1 MLSLCISTAPRQ
13 GALTTLAPPL
23 CSKKWWRSGHDS
35 QSWKQFPHV
44 GVFTGPFG
52 EGDSLSTLKAGK
64 LRQGCVVPCRFTCQK
79 SLLPIPSDPLPLPG
93 KVISYNVIP
102 AVSQILRERPW
113 GHDHMGFDFMGT
125 KDKNLLRF
133 VFDSFIC
140 V

>member
-52 EGDSLSTLKAGK
+52 EGDSLSTLKVGK

-79 SLLPIPSDPLPLPG
+79 PLLPIPSDPLPLPG
-93 KVISYNVIP
+93 KVISVYSHPQLWQGVYREKEEVVFLHSKIFAWNKMYK
-102 AVSQILRERPW
+102 VS
-113 GHDHMGFDFMGT
+113 H
-125 KDKNLLRF
+125 K
-133 VFDSFIC
+133 
-140 V
+140 